1 MRIFLSTIVFLT
13 AISAAGLLRA
23 QDGADTPRA
32 PNRKVLTEEKWKAVN
47 ESVDR
52 GLVWLKTRQRASGSF
67 ASIDY
72 GQPAVTSLCVLAF
85 LAQGESS
92 SNGKYQE
99 SLTKAVDYIVDQ
111 QQPNGLISTIAPSD
125 TPIPRDADL
134 KTLAVASV
142 YNHAI
147 SALALTEAYGQCTP
161 EQAKKLKPVI
171 EDAIRATLEMQR
183 WNKKKD
189 NQGGWRYLTPKDDGD
204 SDLSVTG
211 WQLMFLRSAKNAG
224 FDVPKESIDVAI
236 EYVKRCFLTNEDRKV
251 FGYLAGNKSRCT
263 RAMVGA
269 GLLALAHAGHH
280 GSKESIASSEML
292 LQHNFAEY
300 NGGKLF
306 DSFTGPDRYHYG
318 LFLCTQAMYQAGD
331 EYWKPF
337 FPPVVDV
344 LLANQQENGAWPSD
358 KVDWKM
364 GNCYST
370 SLCILSL
377 SAPNQLLPIFQR

>member
-1 MRIFLSTIVFLT
+1 MRVFLSTMVFIA

-23 QDGADTPRA
+23 QDETDPPRA
-32 PNRKVLTEEKWKAVN
+32 PNKKVLTEEKWKEVN

-52 GLVWLKTRQRASGSF
+52 GLAWLETRQRDNGSF
-67 ASIDY
+67 ASISY

-85 LAQGESS
+85 LAQGESPTS
-92 SNGKYQE
+92 GKYKE
-99 SLTKAVDYIVDQ
+99 PLTKAINFIMDQ
-111 QQPNGLISTIAPSD
+111 QQPNGLLSTIAPSS
-125 TPIPRDADL
+125 TPIPRNVDL
-134 KTLAVASV
+134 KSLAVGSV

-147 SALALTEAYGQCTP
+147 SALALSEAYGQCTP
-161 EQAKKLKPVI
+161 DQAKRLRPAI
-171 EDAIRATLEMQR
+171 EDAIRATLEMQQ
-183 WNKKKD
+183 WEKKKND
-189 NQGGWRYLTPKDDGD
+189 QGGWRYLTPKDDGD
-204 SDLSVTG
+204 SDLSITG

-224 FDVPKESIDVAI
+224 FDVPKESIDVAVK
-236 EYVKRCFLTNEDRKV
+236 YVKRCFLNDEDRKA
-251 FGYLAGNKSRCT
+251 FGYLAGNKSRCS

-269 GLLALAHAGHH
+269 GLLALAHAGQH
-280 GSKESIASSEML
+280 GSKESIASSEL
-292 LQHNFAEY
+292 LLHHNFGEY

-306 DSFTGPDRYHYG
+306 DGHTGPDRYHYG
-318 LFLCTQAMYQAGD
+318 LFLCTQAMYQSGD
-331 EYWKPF
+331 KYWAQF

-358 KVDWKM
+358 KLDWKV